1 MVNYSKI
8 DTLSDQKDI
17 SKSRLSVLS
26 GKSRGY
32 LKDCKRLN
40 LNIPD
45 DILFKI
51 AVLLDTTPEYLRDET
66 DEPSRTPDTLDLSKL
81 DPAVA
86 ALIKKIVAS
95 PLDKV
100 KAINKLL
107 DTIHTKILHHLMQI
121 KIISLQLVLVP
132 INGAIIKHMLHTLF
146 PQPAIVN

>member
-1 MVNYSKI
+1 MVNYCKI
-8 DTLSDQKDI
+8 DMLREKKRISQSDLSI
-17 SKSRLSVLS
+17 LS

-45 DILFKI
+45 DILFMI
-51 AVLLDTTPEYLRDET
+51 AVLLDTMPEYLRDET

-107 DTIHTKILHHLMQI
+107 DTEH
-121 KIISLQLVLVP
+121 
-132 INGAIIKHMLHTLF
+132 
-146 PQPAIVN
+146 

>member
-8 DTLSDQKDI
+8 DTLSDKKM
-17 SKSRLSVLS
+17 SNSRLSVLC

-66 DEPSRTPDTLDLSKL
+66 DEPYRTPDTLDLSKL

-107 DTIHTKILHHLMQI
+107 DTEH
-121 KIISLQLVLVP
+121 
-132 INGAIIKHMLHTLF
+132 
-146 PQPAIVN
+146 

>member
-45 DILFKI
+45 DTLSKI

-107 DTIHTKILHHLMQI
+107 DTEH
-121 KIISLQLVLVP
+121 
-132 INGAIIKHMLHTLF
+132 
-146 PQPAIVN
+146 

>member
-8 DTLSDQKDI
+8 YMLREKKRISQSD
-17 SKSRLSVLS
+17 LSVLS

-40 LNIPD
+40 SNIPD

-107 DTIHTKILHHLMQI
+107 DTEH
-121 KIISLQLVLVP
+121 
-132 INGAIIKHMLHTLF
+132 
-146 PQPAIVN
+146 